1 MHPDKKA
8 VRKEKIIAA
17 AQDVFFRFGYRK
29 TSLVDVATTAGIS
42 KATLYQYFD
51 GKDALFGAVVTRHFE
66 AYVARLEEALG
77 REDNLVDK
85 LRRYAQVLLA
95 THQQTRDS
103 IESPEE
109 LMEQFPFVVKHMM
122 RVRQLEL
129 DVVEGMLSEA
139 IEVGQV
145 RSDLSVSSVSAML
158 FAVFRGMIGA
168 VCSASSEDAP
178 IIDDFLDVLL
188 HGLLQDAPVEV
199 VK

>member
-8 VRKEKIIAA
+8 VRKEKIVAA
-17 AQDVFFRFGYRK
+17 AREVFSRFGYRK

-51 GKDALFGAVVTRHFE
+51 GKDALFGTVVTRHYE
-66 AYVARLEEALG
+66 SYVARLQKALG
-77 REDNLVDK
+77 EEDSLVSK
-85 LRRYAQVLLA
+85 LRRYALVMLE
-95 THQQTRDS
+95 THRETSDS
-103 IESPEE
+103 IDSLEE
-109 LMEQFPFVVKHMM
+109 LMEQFPFVVKHIM

-129 DVVEGMLSEA
+129 DVIETMLAEA
-139 IEVGQV
+139 IELGQV
-145 RSDLSVSSVSAML
+145 RSSISVSSVSAML

-188 HGLLQDAPVEV
+188 HGLLRKDPGEES
-199 VK
+199 K